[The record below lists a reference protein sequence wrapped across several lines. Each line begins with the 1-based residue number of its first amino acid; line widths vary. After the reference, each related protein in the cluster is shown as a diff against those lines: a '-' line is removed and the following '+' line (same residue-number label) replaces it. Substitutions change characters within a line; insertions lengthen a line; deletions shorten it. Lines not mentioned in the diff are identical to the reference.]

1 MAPCVALVA
10 SRQAIQDTTNK
21 ATYLVLRKGLDRH
34 FLAKRSK
41 WIRQT
46 PSRPKPASWDGR
58 AHFQVAGG
66 SFFLFLFFSS
76 WRGSFTV
83 NPLIFIEEISGL
95 NVYFF

>member
-1 MAPCVALVA
+1 M
-10 SRQAIQDTTNK
+10 
-21 ATYLVLRKGLDRH
+21 H
-34 FLAKRSK
+34 FLAKRSR

-66 SFFLFLFFSS
+66 SVVLT

-83 NPLIFIEEISGL
+83 NPLIFIEEISG
-95 NVYFF
+95 